1 MTIRIVLADDHPIVL
16 EGVRRLLEQ
25 EPDLEITASC
35 RDGEALLA
43 AVQADRPDIVV
54 LDMRMPGMN
63 GMSVL
68 RRAAEEKLD
77 LRVVLLTAEISD
89 DDTLEA
95 VGYGVRGVVLKD
107 TAPDVLVRCLRTV
120 YAGGQWLEQQLTGRA
135 LERLLAREAARQ
147 KVARLLTPR
156 EHDLVRL
163 VSQGMRNKEI
173 AGVLGI
179 TEGTVKIHLHRIY
192 DKLGVTN
199 RVELVN
205 FARAESM

>member
-25 EPDLEITASC
+25 EPDLEIAASC
-35 RDGEALLA
+35 QDGEALLA
-43 AVQADRPDIVV
+43 AVQANRPDIVV

-120 YAGGQWLEQQLTGRA
+120 HAGGQWLEQQLTGRA
-135 LERLLAREAARQ
+135 LERLLAREAAKQ

-156 EHDLVRL
+156 ERDLVRL

-173 AGVLGI
+173 AAVLGI

-192 DKLGVTN
+192 DKLNVTN

-205 FARAESM
+205 FARAESL